1 MKIKIEKM
9 IKIMNE
15 IYENE
20 EFSLRNQL
28 TIIGA
33 VQEISKLFSISSE
46 MADTFTD
53 EVEDILEKWNKKASE
68 LEEIHDKLLN

>member
-1 MKIKIEKM
+1 
-9 IKIMNE
+9 MNE

-20 EFSLRNQL
+20 EFSLKNQL

-46 MADTFTD
+46 IADMFSN
-53 EVEDILEKWNKKASE
+53 EVEEILEKWNKKASE